1 MCKKRL
7 IQGTMLFAAV
17 VTMVPAC
24 NTPSTPL
31 QSAGAVTT
39 ETVSLTAAGAQVSLV
54 SATKDR
60 LSGTVHVLLEV
71 TNATGEVDT
80 HQLELRGND
89 PRDQRIGAA
98 ARLLSPWGETEFE
111 VGVAWSPEE
120 STTQFWERSK
130 VDELDFVIHKNSEE
144 VTETYTLNGEFQ
156 TIRYPE
162 STAMDFEDALYRV
175 RTGDASSDVALDQ
188 ALVQFDR
195 LYSKQHTLDNNRHGE
210 LLVAI
215 VTNPQ
220 FTEWLEGFIYP
231 DGRDTYSTIGRD
243 KLCLIA
249 SACAAT
255 KCMAGGMANPLCTAC
270 GGVSIACVIADLAL
284 WAFGEE

>member
-1 MCKKRL
+1 MFKKRL

-31 QSAGAVTT
+31 QSADVVTAG
-39 ETVSLTAAGAQVSLV
+39 TVTFTAAGSPVRLV

-60 LSGTVHVLLEV
+60 LAGTVHALLEV
-71 TNATGEVDT
+71 TKATGEVDT
-80 HQLELRGND
+80 HQLELRGHE
-89 PRDQRIGAA
+89 PRDQQIGAA
-98 ARLLSPWGETEFE
+98 ARLLDPWGKTEFE
-111 VGVAWSPEE
+111 VGVAWTPQE
-120 STTQFWERSK
+120 STTQFWERSG
-130 VDELDFVIHKNSEE
+130 VDELDFVIQKNSEE
-144 VTETYTLNGEFQ
+144 VTETYTLNSEVQ
-156 TIRYPE
+156 TIQYSPFSE
-162 STAMDFEDALYRV
+162 EEMEQALYRV
-175 RTGDASSDVALDQ
+175 RAGDASSECALDR
-188 ALVQFDR
+188 ALVQFEH
-195 LYSKQHTLDNNRHGE
+195 LYRKQHTLDNNRHGQ

-215 VTNPQ
+215 VTNPT
-220 FTEWLEGFIYP
+220 FNDWLEGFVYP
-231 DGRDTYSTIGRD
+231 DGRDTYSTIDRD

-255 KCMAGGMANPLCTAC
+255 KCFAGGMANPLCTAC